1 MIHKI
6 LPNSYYSIGL
16 MSGTSM
22 DGVDASLILSDGIAI
37 HNIISSVSIPYPKTL
52 QEKIKDLTVS
62 FTNKEFNRNKFIR
75 VSDELSE
82 LNLSAVNKIIDITN
96 QMKINP
102 DLIGY
107 HGQTIF
113 HSPEDTVTFQIG
125 NPQYLSD
132 RLKVPVVSDFRMCDI
147 LNGGE
152 GAPLTPIYHRAK
164 ITTDQGSPI
173 AIVNIGGISNITYL
187 NGESIEAFDCG
198 PGNCI
203 IDDLCREYYNI
214 PFDDKGKIASSG
226 KIDHD
231 FVNNILGDEFFNK
244 RPPKSLDR
252 NYFHKYIPSLH
263 GLPNDKI
270 ASFSYLTALTIANA
284 IESFEASP
292 HKIVLTGGG
301 SKNRYIID
309 KINEISGVGVSIM
322 EDFGFSSQY
331 VEAEAFAYLAIRCLR
346 GLPITFPT
354 TTGINMPM
362 SGGKIYNP
370 HSGTLT
376 N

>member
-22 DGVDASLILSDGIAI
+22 DGVDASLIYSDGIMI
-37 HNIISSVSIPYPKTL
+37 HDIISCVSIPYPKAL
-52 QEKIKDLTVS
+52 VDNVKDLSMS
-62 FTNKEFNRNKFIR
+62 FANKEFNRNKLIG
-75 VSDELSE
+75 VSSELSE
-82 LNLSAVNKIIDITN
+82 LNLSAVNKIKDITN
-96 QMKINP
+96 QMDINP

-113 HSPEDTVTFQIG
+113 HSPKNTVTFQIG
-125 NPQYLSD
+125 NPQYLSN
-132 RLKVPVVSDFRMCDI
+132 RLKIPVVFDFRMGDI

-152 GAPLTPIYHRAK
+152 GAPLTPIYHKAK
-164 ITTDQGSPI
+164 IAIDEEGPM
-173 AIVNIGGISNITYL
+173 AIVNIGGVSNITYL
-187 NGESIEAFDCG
+187 NGENIEAFDCG

-203 IDDLCREYYNI
+203 IDDLCREYYDI
-214 PFDDKGKIASSG
+214 DYDDKGKIASSG

-231 FVNNILGDEFFNK
+231 LVNNILSDDFFK
-244 RPPKSLDR
+244 KLPPKSLDR
-252 NYFHKYIPSLH
+252 NYFHNYLPSVHALS
-263 GLPNDKI
+263 NDKV
-270 ASFSYLTALTIANA
+270 ASFSYLTACAIVNA
-284 IESFEASP
+284 VESFEVKP
-292 HKIVLTGGG
+292 YKIVLTGGG
-301 SKNRYIID
+301 SKNTYIVD
-309 KINEISGVGVSIM
+309 KIREISGISVSIM

-346 GLPITFPT
+346 GLPITFPE

-370 HSGTLT
+370 S
-376 N
+376 

>member
-6 LPNSYYSIGL
+6 LPNAYYSIGL

-37 HNIISSVSIPYPKTL
+37 HNIISSVSIPYPKPL
-52 QEKIKDLTVS
+52 IKNVKDLMVS
-62 FTNKEFNRNKFIR
+62 FANKEFNRNKFIR

-96 QMKINP
+96 QVKINP

-270 ASFSYLTALTIANA
+270 ASFSYLTALTIVNA
-284 IESFEASP
+284 IESFEARP

-370 HSGTLT
+370 QSGALT

>member
-6 LPNSYYSIGL
+6 LPNAYYSIGL

-22 DGVDASLILSDGIAI
+22 DGVDASFILSDGITI
-37 HNIISSVSIPYPKTL
+37 HDIISSVSIPYPKPL
-52 QEKIKDLTVS
+52 IKNVKDLMVS
-62 FTNKEFNRNKFIR
+62 FANKEFNRNKFIR

-96 QMKINP
+96 QVKINP

-113 HSPEDTVTFQIG
+113 HSPEDAVTFQLG
-125 NPQYLSD
+125 NPQYLSN
-132 RLKVPVVSDFRMCDI
+132 RLKVPVVFDFRMRDI
-147 LNGGE
+147 LNGGQ
-152 GAPLTPIYHRAK
+152 GAPLTPIYHKAK
-164 ITTDQGSPI
+164 IATDQGRPI

-187 NGESIEAFDCG
+187 NGENIEAFDCG

-203 IDDLCREYYNI
+203 IDDLCRKYYDI

-226 KIDHD
+226 KIDND
-231 FVNNILGDEFFNK
+231 FIDNILSDEFFNK

-252 NYFHKYIPSLH
+252 NYFHKYIPSIH
-263 GLPNDKI
+263 GISNDKI
-270 ASFSYLTALTIANA
+270 TSFSYLTACAIVNA
-284 IESFEASP
+284 IESFDVMP

-301 SKNRYIID
+301 SKNRYIIN

-331 VEAEAFAYLAIRCLR
+331 VEAEAFAYLAIRCFR

-354 TTGINMPM
+354 TTGIDIPM

-370 HSGTLT
+370 S
-376 N
+376 

>member
-22 DGVDASLILSDGIAI
+22 DGVDASLIYSDGIVI
-37 HNIISSVSIPYPKTL
+37 HDIISSVSIPYPKTL
-52 QEKIKDLTVS
+52 MENVKDLTMS
-62 FTNKEFNRNKFIR
+62 FANKEFNKNQFIS
-75 VSDELSE
+75 VSGELSE
-82 LNLSAVNKIIDITN
+82 LNLLAVNKIRNITDK
-96 QMKINP
+96 MKINP

-113 HSPEDTVTFQIG
+113 HSPKDTVTFQLG
-125 NPQYLSD
+125 SPQYLSN
-132 RLKVPVVSDFRMCDI
+132 RLKVPVVFDFRMGDI

-152 GAPLTPIYHRAK
+152 GAPLTPIYHKAK
-164 ITTDQGSPI
+164 IAIDEGSPI

-187 NGESIEAFDCG
+187 NGENIEAFDCG

-203 IDDLCREYYNI
+203 IDDLCREYYDVGY
-214 PFDDKGKIASSG
+214 DDRGKIASSG

-231 FVNNILGDEFFNK
+231 LVNNILSDDFFNK

-252 NYFHKYIPSLH
+252 NYFHKYLPSVHALS
-263 GLPNDKI
+263 NDKV
-270 ASFSYLTALTIANA
+270 ASFSYLTACTIVNA
-284 IESFEASP
+284 VESFEVKP
-292 HKIVLTGGG
+292 YKILLTGGG
-301 SKNRYIID
+301 SKNKYIVD
-309 KINEISGVGVSIM
+309 KIREISGISVFIM
-322 EDFGFSSQY
+322 EDFGFNSQY
-331 VEAEAFAYLAIRCLR
+331 VESEAFAYLAIRSLR
-346 GLPITFPT
+346 GLPITFPK

-370 HSGTLT
+370 S
-376 N
+376 

>member
-6 LPNSYYSIGL
+6 SPNSYYSIGL

-22 DGVDASLILSDGIAI
+22 DGVDASLILSDGVVI
-37 HNIISSVSIPYPKTL
+37 HDVISTTSIPYPTSL
-52 QEKIKDLTVS
+52 IEKVKDLAVG
-62 FTNKEFNRNKFIR
+62 FENKEFNQNKLIS
-75 VSDELSE
+75 VSNELSE
-82 LNLSAVNKIIDITN
+82 LNLLAVKKIRDITD
-96 QMKINP
+96 QMKVNL

-113 HSPEDTVTFQIG
+113 HSPENAVTFQIG
-125 NPQYLSD
+125 NPQYLANH
-132 RLKVPVVSDFRMCDI
+132 LKVPVVFDFRMGDI
-147 LNGGE
+147 LNGGQ

-164 ITTDQGSPI
+164 IVTDQGGPI
-173 AIVNIGGISNITYL
+173 AIVNIGGISNITYI
-187 NGESIEAFDCG
+187 NEENIEAFDCG

-203 IDDLCREYYNI
+203 IDDLCREYNDM
-214 PFDDKGKIASSG
+214 PFDDKGRIASSG

-231 FVNNILGDEFFNK
+231 IVNNILIDDFFNK
-244 RPPKSLDR
+244 QPPKSLDR
-252 NYFHKYIPSLH
+252 NYFHKYLSSINSM
-263 GLPNDKI
+263 PNDKI
-270 ASFSYLTALTIANA
+270 ASFSYLTACA
-284 IESFEASP
+284 IVKAAEYFEVKP
-292 HKIVLTGGG
+292 QKIILTGGG
-301 SKNRYIID
+301 SKNRYITN
-309 KINEISGVGVSIM
+309 KIKEISGVSVSIM

-370 HSGTLT
+370 QSGTLT

>member
-22 DGVDASLILSDGIAI
+22 DGVDASLILSDGIVI
-37 HNIISSVSIPYPKTL
+37 QDIISSVSIPYPKTL

-62 FTNKEFNRNKFIR
+62 FTNKEFNRNKFFG
-75 VSDELSE
+75 VSNELSE
-82 LNLSAVNKIIDITN
+82 LNLSAVNKIKDSIN
-96 QMKINP
+96 QMNINP

-107 HGQTIF
+107 HGQTIL
-113 HSPEDTVTFQIG
+113 HSPKDTVTFQIG
-125 NPQYLSD
+125 NPQYLSN
-132 RLKVPVVSDFRMCDI
+132 RLKVPVVFDFRMGDI

-284 IESFEASP
+284 IESFEARP

-301 SKNRYIID
+301 SKNIYIID
-309 KINEISGVGVSIM
+309 KINEISGLGVSIM

-370 HSGTLT
+370 QSGALT

>member
-22 DGVDASLILSDGIAI
+22 DGVDASLILSDGIVVQD
-37 HNIISSVSIPYPKTL
+37 IISSVSIPYPKTL
-52 QEKIKDLTVS
+52 LEKVRDLTIS
-62 FTNKEFNRNKFIR
+62 FTHKEFDRNKFIS
-75 VSDELSE
+75 VSNELSE
-82 LNLSAVNKIIDITN
+82 LNLSAVNKIKDIAN

-113 HSPEDTVTFQIG
+113 HSPKDTVTFQLG

-132 RLKVPVVSDFRMCDI
+132 RLKVPVVFDFRMGDI

-152 GAPLTPIYHRAK
+152 GAPLTPIYHKAK
-164 ITTDQGSPI
+164 IAMDEGGPI

-187 NGESIEAFDCG
+187 NGENIEAFDCG

-203 IDDLCREYYNI
+203 IDDLSKEYYNI
-214 PFDDKGKIASSG
+214 QFDDKGKIASSG

-231 FVNNILGDEFFNK
+231 FVNSILSDEFFNK

-252 NYFHKYIPSLH
+252 NYFHKYLTYIH
-263 GLPNDKI
+263 GRSNDKV
-270 ASFSYLTALTIANA
+270 ASFSYLTACAIANA
-284 IESFEASP
+284 IESFEVKP
-292 HKIVLTGGG
+292 LKIILTGGG
-301 SKNRYIID
+301 SKNRYVID
-309 KINEISGVGVSIM
+309 KIREISGVGVSIM
-322 EDFGFSSQY
+322 EEFGFNSQY
-331 VEAEAFAYLAIRCLR
+331 VEAEAFAYLAIRCIR
-346 GLPITFPT
+346 GLPITFPK
-354 TTGINMPM
+354 TTGVYMPM

-370 HSGTLT
+370 S
-376 N
+376 